1 MVGTTTTRMQAESSP
16 TLVPDAGAPASGLLA
31 AHAEAAVE
39 AVADGVLLVDAA
51 GHVMAWNT
59 SAARLLA
66 AGLMVTAGAEVGAA
80 FQDPA
85 GFQRLLER
93 CLQGEHLREHRL
105 MVDGRDGRGGPVGV
119 RLVPARVG
127 GVVQGC
133 TVVLHDLSEQTL
145 AQQALADGERRVR
158 LAEDLANIG
167 TFVLDAQ
174 DGAEQWSEGMYRL
187 LGVDPAQTLP
197 SRQVHLDRVAPEDRG
212 RLEELFRQG
221 LAGETPH
228 GIDHR
233 VHRDGKPDSWLFTV
247 VEPQL
252 DGDGRVL
259 GLRGVCQDVNDR
271 VVSEA
276 ALQRELE
283 REQAVSDELRHLD
296 ALKDELVAT
305 ASHELRTPLTSIAG
319 FASLLHGAAPEYA
332 DLVEPI
338 ERKAREMHRL
348 IQLLLDRARLS
359 SDLVVDAT
367 RFAVEPAVREVL
379 EEQADQLTGTTVV
392 VDVPED
398 TTIVMDRDAFALV
411 LGNLV
416 GNAAKYAGGGTLT
429 ISAETT
435 ESGTAVTVTD
445 DGVGI
450 AEEFVDHVFE
460 PFFRVPETS
469 RKAIGSGFGL
479 AIVRRYVELHGGSVR
494 CESTL
499 GEGASFT
506 FTVPPEQS
514 PGPVER

>member
-1 MVGTTTTRMQAESSP
+1 MVGATTTRMQAESGP
-16 TLVPDAGAPASGLLA
+16 TLTPDAGPASALWS
-31 AHAEAAVE
+31 AHLEAAVE
-39 AVADGVLLVDAA
+39 AVADGVLLVDPA
-51 GHVMAWNT
+51 GQVLAWNT

-66 AGLMVTAGAEVGAA
+66 AGLSLTAACELAPA

-85 GFQRLLER
+85 AFRRLLER
-93 CLQGEHLREHRL
+93 CFQGEQLREHRL
-105 MVDGRDGRGGPVGV
+105 VVDGLDGRGGPVGV
-119 RLVPARVG
+119 RLVPGRTG
-127 GVVQGC
+127 GVVSGC
-133 TVVLHDLSEQTL
+133 TVVLHDLSEQLL

-187 LGVDPAQTLP
+187 MGVDPAETLP
-197 SRQVHLDRVAPEDRG
+197 SRQVHLDLVASEHRAL
-212 RLEELFRQG
+212 LEELFEQG
-221 LAGETPH
+221 LAGETPP

-233 VHRDGKPDSWLFTV
+233 VHREGRTDRWLFTV

-252 DGDGRVL
+252 DAEGRVL

-271 VVSEA
+271 VSSEA

-367 RFAVEPAVREVL
+367 TFELVPAIQEVL
-379 EEQADQLTGTTVV
+379 EEQSDQLGETTVV
-392 VDVPED
+392 VAVPD
-398 TTIVMDRDAFALV
+398 SATIHMDREAFALV

-416 GNAAKYAGGGTLT
+416 GNAAKYAGGGILT
-429 ISAETT
+429 ISSRTT
-435 ESGTAVTVTD
+435 DDGVAVTVAD

-450 AEEFVDHVFE
+450 AQEFVDHVFE

-479 AIVRRYVELHGGSVR
+479 AIVRRYVELHGGSVH

-499 GEGASFT
+499 GEGAAFT
-506 FTVPPEQS
+506 FTVPPQKTTTAS
-514 PGPVER
+514 